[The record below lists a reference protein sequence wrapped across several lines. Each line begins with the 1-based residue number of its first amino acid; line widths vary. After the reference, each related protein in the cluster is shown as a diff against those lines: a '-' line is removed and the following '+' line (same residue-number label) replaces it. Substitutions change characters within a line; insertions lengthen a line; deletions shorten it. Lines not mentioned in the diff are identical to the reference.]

1 MNRLIL
7 GFLMTVVL
15 LCGTPV
21 YAEEMQNSFGLE
33 ERTESPES
41 HADMEFV
48 EEPLFLAGDEIY
60 VNELAS
66 DTVTVTFNTGGG
78 SAVPSQ
84 TILKGGKVTKP
95 GDPWRVGYD
104 FAGWYKNKSCT
115 TVFDFDTAVNKDTIV
130 YAKWKGPI
138 NITVSFDTVGGSAV
152 SSQSILKGD
161 RVTRPSDPSRLG
173 YDFIG
178 WYRDRAFTEVFNF
191 NESLYSDIVLYAKW
205 DGPILIDVDFN
216 TGGGPEITSQ
226 GVLKGST
233 IVEPKDPM
241 RKGFYFIEW
250 CTDELC
256 TKPFDFDTPVY
267 TNMTLFAKWKI
278 SSFGDIEVTLSSDTF
293 VYNGKVKEPEV
304 TLKID
309 SKKLIKG
316 TDYDVKYYN
325 NKNIGSA
332 RAVVIGIGEYAGEE
346 YPVSFKIIP
355 KAPDIKK
362 IKSAKTSITFSWGK
376 VKGADGYEVE
386 VVSSNTEDV
395 RDSKKTS
402 VKIEGLES
410 ETTYYLRLRSYKDVD
425 GKRWFSNK
433 SNVKQVKTRK

>member
-1 MNRLIL
+1 MKDEAY
-7 GFLMTVVL
+7 FLKRF
-15 LCGTPV
+15 
-21 YAEEMQNSFGLE
+21 E
-33 ERTESPES
+33 
-41 HADMEFV
+41 
-48 EEPLFLAGDEIY
+48 
-60 VNELAS
+60 
-66 DTVTVTFNTGGG
+66 
-78 SAVPSQ
+78 
-84 TILKGGKVTKP
+84 
-95 GDPWRVGYD
+95 RVGEL
-104 FAGWYKNKSCT
+104 GRQVLSS
-115 TVFDFDTAVNKDTIV
+115 
-130 YAKWKGPI
+130 
-138 NITVSFDTVGGSAV
+138 VSVGGF
-152 SSQSILKGD
+152 
-161 RVTRPSDPSRLG
+161 G
-173 YDFIG
+173 YR
-178 WYRDRAFTEVFNF
+178 YV
-191 NESLYSDIVLYAKW
+191 
-205 DGPILIDVDFN
+205 DV
-216 TGGGPEITSQ
+216 
-226 GVLKGST
+226 
-233 IVEPKDPM
+233 
-241 RKGFYFIEW
+241 
-250 CTDELC
+250 
-256 TKPFDFDTPVY
+256 
-267 TNMTLFAKWKI
+267 TLFAKWKI